1 MSAQTQTKSLS
12 QPRRLSVA
20 VQALSV
26 MLFGAFL
33 VGTAGFSHMEI
44 LHNAGHDTRHSNGF
58 PCH

>member
-1 MSAQTQTKSLS
+1 
-12 QPRRLSVA
+12 
-20 VQALSV
+20 LSV

-33 VGTAGFSHMEI
+33 VGTAGFSHMEL

>member
-1 MSAQTQTKSLS
+1 MSTQTSTQS
-12 QPRRLSVA
+12 SAQPRRLSA
-20 VQALSV
+20 AAQAMMV

-44 LHNAGHDTRHSNGF
+44 VHNAGHDTRHSSGF